1 MNREIYHNK
10 HAKTNLVRLVS
21 ENNVKYRGQT
31 AIIEQLIDILISR
44 AVEEAATEYIGEAES
59 AGIRVFARYEDEGGH
74 NHFSIQ
80 YYYST
85 ATGTNYDYTEYVAPH
100 TDDADPLLVT
110 GMIAD
115 EGF

>member
-10 HAKTNLVRLVS
+10 HAKANLVRLVS

-44 AVEEAATEYIGEAES
+44 AVEAAATEYVGDFES
-59 AGIRVFARYEDEGGH
+59 DGIRVFVRHEDEGGH

-80 YYYST
+80 YYYNT
-85 ATGTNYDYTEYVAPH
+85 DTGTNYDYSEYVAPRA
-100 TDDADPLLVT
+100 DEVDPLLIT